1 MPGSNDSDRATSTAR
16 NDEFEDIEVLRNLL
30 EIRTRLR
37 KEKIGIET
45 ELE

>member
-1 MPGSNDSDRATSTAR
+1 MPGSEDSDRAKSTAR
-16 NDEFEDIEVLRNLL
+16 HDEFEDIEILRNLL

-37 KEKIGIET
+37 KEKIGIEI